1 MHKNESSLM
10 PKPVILRA
18 SLREGSLHSCRHR
31 SDAQVLR
38 FAQNDNEWAL
48 IRGKEVSPSKHNR
61 IARCD
66 AGFAQTLHAVK
77 ELSFSLGQNI
87 AGAEHEIH
95 FPQQRWRLFDG
106 KPIAGMSA
114 VINNLL
120 EQNRKLR
127 SGVPLQPPQELA
139 QMLGPGN
146 VAQALGNQIALV
158 LARLLHPPVVRL
170 PLFFGRIPRQGR
182 RPRLVPH
189 EPFGKGMRLRP
200 PIPDTGATYE
210 CVEAHSFPFL
220 RGFRLSA
227 LRFRKNRANRRV
239 AEAEVRKPGQRTP
252 LGYTRIL
259 LASPVFS
266 RSMALGKSF
275 IEIRS
280 VITGCRLSFPLLS
293 SAVI

>member
-1 MHKNESSLM
+1 
-10 PKPVILRA
+10 
-18 SLREGSLHSCRHR
+18 
-31 SDAQVLR
+31 
-38 FAQNDNEWAL
+38 
-48 IRGKEVSPSKHNR
+48 
-61 IARCD
+61 
-66 AGFAQTLHAVK
+66 
-77 ELSFSLGQNI
+77 
-87 AGAEHEIH
+87 
-95 FPQQRWRLFDG
+95 
-106 KPIAGMSA
+106 MSA

-127 SGVPLQPPQELA
+127 SGISLQAAQKLT

-158 LARLLHPPVVRL
+158 LAGLLHPVVVRL
-170 PLFFGRIPRQGR
+170 PLLFGRIPRQGR

-189 EPFGKGMRLRP
+189 KPFGKGMRLCP
-200 PIPDTGATYE
+200 PIPNAGATNE

-220 RGFRLSA
+220 QGFRLSA
-227 LRFRKNRANRRV
+227 FGFRKNRVRPQV
-239 AEAEVRKPGQRTP
+239 AEAEVRKPKARSRQRTP

-266 RSMALGKSF
+266 RSMALEKSF